1 MKIARFYIVANRT
14 KPETQHALNAMM
26 TWCEER
32 RIEAIP
38 VTESVGD
45 RSEGTVVLALGGDGT
60 VLRAA
65 AMFAETS
72 IPILGVNLG
81 SLGFLTQAGIDGLLH
96 AVEHVYDGAF
106 TIEERMRLTYEARG
120 GSGTVL
126 NDLVITGSTDSRFC
140 ELELSWGDGLV
151 SAYPG
156 DGLILAT
163 ATGSTAYSLSA
174 GGPVIVPPA
183 ACILATPLA
192 AHKLG
197 IRPVIFP
204 ADEVLRVRPQ
214 TDVLLIADGDRAGEA
229 RSGDE
234 IAIRR
239 CDGPT
244 RLIRLSD
251 SPGFFHVLDR
261 KLNWAADPE
270 GRRSAK

>member
-1 MKIARFYIVANRT
+1 MS
-14 KPETQHALNAMM
+14 

-38 VTESVGD
+38 VSEPVTGES
-45 RSEGTVVLALGGDGT
+45 EAAVVLALGGDGT

-81 SLGFLTQAGIDGLLH
+81 SLGFLTQAGIDELLH
-96 AVEHVYDGAF
+96 AVEHVYDGGF
-106 TIEERMRLTYEARG
+106 TVEERMRLSYVAPG
-120 GSGTVL
+120 DSGTVL
-126 NDLVITGSTDSRFC
+126 NDLVITGASDSRFC

-156 DGLILAT
+156 DGLILST

-204 ADEVLRVRPQ
+204 ADEVLCVRPQ
-214 TDVLLIADGDRAGEA
+214 TDVLLIADGDPVGDA
-229 RSGDE
+229 RSSDE
-234 IAIRR
+234 ITIRR
-239 CDGPT
+239 SDQPT
-244 RLIRLSD
+244 CLIRLSD

-261 KLNWAADPE
+261 KLNWADPE
-270 GRRSAK
+270 ERRSRN

>member
-1 MKIARFYIVANRT
+1 MKIARFYIVTNRT
-14 KPETQHALNAMM
+14 KPETQRALTAMM
-26 TWCEER
+26 TWCEAR
-32 RIEAIP
+32 RVEAIP
-38 VTESVGD
+38 VTETVSDGSD
-45 RSEGTVVLALGGDGT
+45 EAVVLALGGDGT
-60 VLRAA
+60 VLSAA
-65 AMFAETS
+65 AMFAETA

-81 SLGFLTQAGIDGLLH
+81 SLGFLTQAGIDELLH

-106 TIEERMRLTYEARG
+106 TIEERMRLTYEAPNAS
-120 GSGTVL
+120 GSVL
-126 NDLVITGSTDSRFC
+126 NDLVITGLTDSRFC

-204 ADEVLRVRPQ
+204 ADEALRVRPQ
-214 TDVLLIADGDRAGEA
+214 TDVLLIADGDPVGEA
-229 RSGDE
+229 RPGDE
-234 IAIRR
+234 VGIQRSNQ
-239 CDGPT
+239 PT

-261 KLNWAADPE
+261 KLNWADPE
-270 GRRSAK
+270 ERRSVK

>member
-1 MKIARFYIVANRT
+1 MKITRFYIVMNRT
-14 KPETQHALNAMM
+14 KPETQGALDAM
-26 TWCEER
+26 TRWCTDR

-38 VTESVGD
+38 VTEPVSD
-45 RSEGTVVLALGGDGT
+45 ASEDAVVLALGGDGT
-60 VLRAA
+60 VLSAA
-65 AMFAETS
+65 AMFAEAAV
-72 IPILGVNLG
+72 PILGVNLG
-81 SLGFLTQAGIDGLLH
+81 SLGFLTQAGIDELLF

-106 TIEERMRLTYEARG
+106 TIEERMRLTYASDDA
-120 GSGTVL
+120 SGTVL
-126 NDLVITGSTDSRFC
+126 NDLVITGANDSRFC

-214 TDVLLIADGDRAGEA
+214 VDVLLIADGDPIGEA
-229 RSGDE
+229 KTGDE
-234 IAIRR
+234 ILVRR
-239 CDGPT
+239 SDRPT
-244 RLIRLSD
+244 RLIRLTD

-261 KLNWAADPE
+261 KLNWADPE
-270 GRRSAK
+270 ERRSKK